1 MISIFSGNISKIR
14 TKYETD
20 REKFP
25 NLQAIILHEKSTNTT
40 SVQNSATDAIM
51 WLKRGLTF
59 VKEFLKNVTQGEE
72 DLTKALQVRIAKFLE
87 LHCFT
92 NVYIMTP
99 RMLTPAVW
107 RDITAGSSEV
117 FFIWQSKARVKT
129 TNFFYLRFSIFDP
142 KISGSVL
149 QRFH

>member
-1 MISIFSGNISKIR
+1 MNTIFSGNISKIR

-72 DLTKALQVRIAKFLE
+72 DLTKALQVSITKFLE

-117 FFIWQSKARVKT
+117 FFIWQSKARVK
-129 TNFFYLRFSIFDP
+129 NN
-142 KISGSVL
+142 
-149 QRFH
+149 